1 MLHTNT
7 IASPGAFAM
16 LAACILGIGFLVGF
30 LIALAGDGT
39 SIQASMRERVHSSAE
54 TPSGCHTAAVDHG
67 PHVALGVFRLTT
79 ALSSNVC
86 GDETRRSGKRVPFET
101 FALDRKYDDTDLD
114 AATRRPY
121 RSI

>member
-7 IASPGAFAM
+7 IASAGAFAM
-16 LAACILGIGFLVGF
+16 LAACTLGIGFLVRF
-30 LIALAGDGT
+30 LIALMGDRA
-39 SIQASMRERVHSSAE
+39 SIQARVRETVHSSAE
-54 TPSGCHTAAVDHG
+54 ATSRCSTAAVNHG

-86 GDETRRSGKRVPFET
+86 GEESRRSGRRAAFT
-101 FALDRKYDDTDLD
+101 LDRTFEDTDLD

-121 RSI
+121 RSS

>member
-7 IASPGAFAM
+7 FASPGAFAM
-16 LAACILGIGFLVGF
+16 LAACILGIGFLVRF
-30 LIALAGDGT
+30 LIALVDDGT
-39 SIQASMRERVHSSAE
+39 SMKPSNRGKAYSLAE
-54 TPSGCHTAAVDHG
+54 ATSRCYTAAVDYG

-86 GDETRRSGKRVPFET
+86 SEETPRSGRRVPFVA
-101 FALDRKYDDTDLD
+101 FALDREFEDTNFD

-121 RSI
+121 HSI